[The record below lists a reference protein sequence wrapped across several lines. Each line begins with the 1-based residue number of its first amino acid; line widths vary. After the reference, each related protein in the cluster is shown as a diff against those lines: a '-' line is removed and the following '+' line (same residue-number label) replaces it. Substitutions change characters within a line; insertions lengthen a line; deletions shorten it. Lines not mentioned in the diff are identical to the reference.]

1 LTPTP
6 PRLLLAED
14 SEDDIVFIQR
24 AFKKAG
30 LPYPLEVARDGVEVI
45 ERLSAGAPAITHALL
60 DLKMPRKNGLEVLEW
75 IRSRP
80 DLEVRAAI
88 LTSSRMNE
96 DVVRAYGLGAD
107 LYLVKPSSTG
117 DLTMLARE
125 MGAWVERGRRP
136 NLPESLLLPRP
147 A

>member
-1 LTPTP
+1 MATRP
-6 PRLLLAED
+6 PLLLLAED

-24 AFKKAG
+24 AFRKAAIR
-30 LPYPLEVARDGVEVI
+30 YPLEVARDGVEAV
-45 ERLSAGAPAITHALL
+45 ERLSASGPAVTHALL

-80 DLEVRAAI
+80 ELGIRAAI

-96 DVVRAYGLGAD
+96 DVARAYALGAD

-117 DLTMLARE
+117 DLAMLARE
-125 MGAWVERGRRP
+125 IGAWVEQGGRP
-136 NLPESLLLPRP
+136 NLPETLLLPRP

>member
-1 LTPTP
+1 MASTP

-24 AFKKAG
+24 AFRKAA
-30 LPYPLEVARDGVEVI
+30 LPYPLEVARDGVEAV
-45 ERLSAGAPAITHALL
+45 ERLSSAPAITHALL

-75 IRSRP
+75 MRSKAGL
-80 DLEVRAAI
+80 DVRAAI
-88 LTSSRMNE
+88 LTSSRMSE
-96 DVVRAYGLGAD
+96 DVARAYFLGAD

-117 DLTMLARE
+117 DLTLLARE
-125 MGAWVERGRRP
+125 IGAWVDGTRRP
-136 NLPESLLLPRP
+136 NLPETLLLPRP

>member
-1 LTPTP
+1 MTPTP

-30 LPYPLEVARDGVEVI
+30 LPYPLEVVRDGVEVI
-45 ERLSAGAPAITHALL
+45 ERLSLGGPAITHALL
-60 DLKMPRKNGLEVLEW
+60 DLKMPRKDGLEVLEW

-80 DLEVRAAI
+80 GLGIRTAI
-88 LTSSRMNE
+88 LTSSRMSE

-117 DLTMLARE
+117 DLAMLARE
-125 MGAWVERGRRP
+125 MGAWVERGSRP
-136 NLPESLLLPRP
+136 NLPETLLLPRP